1 MKKRDDIDRNKLF
14 GQVLMIALGVLTAM
28 TILTVGG

>member
-14 GQVLMIALGVLTAM
+14 GQVLIVALGVLTAV

>member
-1 MKKRDDIDRNKLF
+1 MNPGDGFDRNKLF
-14 GQVLMIALGVLTAM
+14 GQVLIVALGVLTAV